1 MTKSSRKWR
10 VTRRRRLIHLR
21 STSPRGGDIAG
32 GALSTRGRDFAAKR
46 GEVATSQRRSLF
58 HSGLVF
64 GFRLR
69 IQIEMPGRKRSSGRN
84 APYGVDTVVH
94 RLNSNHKKTINLVLD

>member
-32 GALSTRGRDFAAKR
+32 GA
-46 GEVATSQRRSLF
+46 VSLF

>member
-1 MTKSSRKWR
+1 MELLHPSADDGQVVAPVVETTHLLKP
-10 VTRRRRLIHLR
+10 RLSVPFHDVVIQ
-21 STSPRGGDIAG
+21 
-32 GALSTRGRDFAAKR
+32 
-46 GEVATSQRRSLF
+46 VAF
-58 HSGLVF
+58 HSELAF

-69 IQIEMPGRKRSSGRN
+69 IQIVMAGRKRSSGRN